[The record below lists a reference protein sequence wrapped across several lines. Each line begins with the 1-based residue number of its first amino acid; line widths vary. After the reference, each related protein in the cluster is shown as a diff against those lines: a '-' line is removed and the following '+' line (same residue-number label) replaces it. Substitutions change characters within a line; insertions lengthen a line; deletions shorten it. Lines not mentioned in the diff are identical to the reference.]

1 MVLSA
6 LILLAYLGVCGAL
19 FATQRRLIYYPQL
32 TRTAPGDTDFEL
44 LHEGVALRGWM
55 VNPGRADAIL
65 YFGGNAE
72 SVQHNREN
80 FASWFPGS
88 TTYLLAYRGYGASD
102 GTPDE
107 RALYGDALALYDKV
121 RARQPNARIAALG
134 RSLGSGVATYLA
146 SRRPVARL
154 ALVTPFD
161 SLAAVAQ
168 AHYPWLPAGLLV
180 RYRYDS
186 VAHLA
191 GYRGPVLVIRA
202 GADVEIP
209 PANTARLIASLTATV
224 PTVVELPTAGH
235 NTVDES
241 PRYGAALAEFMR

>member
-1 MVLSA
+1 MLLSA
-6 LILLAYLGVCGAL
+6 LIVLTYLGMCAVL
-19 FATQRRLIYYPQL
+19 FATQRQLIYHPQL

-44 LHEGVALRGWM
+44 LREGVALRGWI

-72 SVQHNREN
+72 SVQYNRAN

-88 TTYLLAYRGYGASD
+88 TSYLLAYRGYGASD

-107 RALYGDALALYDKV
+107 RALYGDALALYDTV
-121 RARQPNARIAALG
+121 RARQPNARISVLG
-134 RSLGSGVATYLA
+134 RSLGSAVATYLA

-161 SLAAVAQ
+161 SLAEVAQ
-168 AHYPWLPAGLLV
+168 AHFPWLPARLLV
-180 RYRYDS
+180 RDRYDS

-191 GYRGPVLVIRA
+191 SYRGPVLVIRA

-209 PANTARLIASLTATV
+209 APNTARLIASLGATV

-235 NTVDES
+235 NTVDEY
-241 PRYGAALAEFMR
+241 PRYGATLAEFMR